1 MLARWSKPDP
11 FISGFLRGQE
21 TVYSSRRRHWNILG
35 CRCNILNARSLKPF
49 NNMSCFSVTASVLGT
64 VKLSFR
70 KKERKLKSSK
80 NPSNFLNFVYY
91 DCSSWDST
99 RPFKVRY
106 IPLFHYKIFTSPCW
120 YPVCC
125 HLMGL
130 VLNRQNQARNFKWL
144 SPIMKWNSLTNI
156 SF

>member
-1 MLARWSKPDP
+1 MFQCYCFCFGYSK
-11 FISGFLRGQE
+11 IVIQ
-21 TVYSSRRRHWNILG
+21 
-35 CRCNILNARSLKPF
+35 K
-49 NNMSCFSVTASVLGT
+49 
-64 VKLSFR
+64 

-80 NPSNFLNFVYY
+80 NPSNFLNFIYY

-106 IPLFHYKIFTSPCW
+106 ISLFHYKMFTSPCW

-144 SPIMKWNSLTNI
+144 SPIMKWNSLSNI
-156 SF
+156 KFKHVYYSFNSIYATMFTVSQLFHFNYITICCICKCIIFCSFSTFV